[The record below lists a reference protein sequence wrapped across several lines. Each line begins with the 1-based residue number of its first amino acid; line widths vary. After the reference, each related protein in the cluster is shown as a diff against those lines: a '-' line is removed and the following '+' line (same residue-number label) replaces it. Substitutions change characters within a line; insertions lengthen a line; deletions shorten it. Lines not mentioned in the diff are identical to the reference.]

1 VIESG
6 KTPKH
11 WVKAEIDKEV
21 ATLKAEG
28 WKAHA
33 AHSMGGV
40 RDPFGHPLVWVRSL
54 IERGRCGRVPAV
66 RT

>member
-11 WVKAEIDKEV
+11 RVKAEIDKEV

-33 AHSMGGV
+33 A
-40 RDPFGHPLVWVRSL
+40 RFRSGA
-54 IERGRCGRVPAV
+54 GR
-66 RT
+66 